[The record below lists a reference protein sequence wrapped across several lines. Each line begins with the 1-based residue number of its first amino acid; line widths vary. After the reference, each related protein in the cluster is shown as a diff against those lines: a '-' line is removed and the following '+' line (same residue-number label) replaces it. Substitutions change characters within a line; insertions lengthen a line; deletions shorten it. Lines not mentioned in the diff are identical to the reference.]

1 MAADIP
7 PGDPVTPHHL
17 PPGHS
22 GARQWLTRAL
32 ASVGAAV
39 ALVVS
44 FFLGALVFV
53 TALGLM
59 LLVMI
64 GVIIRIWWLR
74 RQFRAAFERQA
85 SQGGAEGP
93 HDVIEGEYEVVD
105 KRKRRERR

>member
-1 MAADIP
+1 
-7 PGDPVTPHHL
+7 VSPHPL

-22 GARQWLTRAL
+22 GPKQWLTRVL

-44 FFLGALVFV
+44 FFLGALIFV
-53 TALGLM
+53 TALGLL
-59 LLVMI
+59 LLVMF

-74 RQFRAAFERQA
+74 RQFREVLEREA
-85 SQGGAEGP
+85 RQGSGEGRGKGH